1 MTATLNLILETL
13 DNRQISARSPEF
25 PDCIAIADTREG
37 AIDAIQQQL
46 INRLK
51 MIEFVSIPVSIGPV
65 QKFPISQK
73 LSDSFGIFKDNPDF
87 DEMLQQMRDDR
98 ELDSDNPAYT

>member
-46 INRLK
+46 SSRLK
-51 MIEFVSIPVSIGPV
+51 MTEFVSIPVSIAPT
-65 QKFPISQK
+65 QQSPSSRK

-98 ELDSDNPAYT
+98 ELDADNPAYT